1 MPRRCRN
8 SWDADSLAVL
18 GHAAADI
25 RTTSWIWYPS
35 SFNSNGWPVALASVH
50 DNSDNCFWYVSIDS
64 FGFHAKEP
72 CWCKLPIQNL
82 RFNSVI
88 SWAASF
94 LCNIFIKWYN
104 MLVSE
109 FKRSDRAAI
118 SGNPTFGE
126 LKAVD
131 SDDGE
136 PASCK
141 TASCLNNSL
150 NLWKVHAIIV
160 PASTL

>member
-1 MPRRCRN
+1 MLQQTFERPPGYDIHPASTPMDGRWRLLVFMTTQTTVSDMFQLIPLVFTLRN
-8 SWDADSLAVL
+8 LVDANFPFK
-18 GHAAADI
+18 
-25 RTTSWIWYPS
+25 TC
-35 SFNSNGWPVALASVH
+35 N
-50 DNSDNCFWYVSIDS
+50 
-64 FGFHAKEP
+64 
-72 CWCKLPIQNL
+72 QNL

-94 LCNIFIKWYN
+94 VCNIFIKWYN

-150 NLWKVHAIIV
+150 KLWKVHAIIV